1 VRTLRRGLVAALAV
15 AAFSSITTIREAF
28 AQETVSVTEGGAP
41 GADCNC
47 KGVQRPAWHGSVRG
61 PACGP
66 ACAPHGGMFHADP
79 RGQLCVR
86 RQLQATGAT
95 MPSLF
100 PRLHTWCAEGYMPTP
115 RPLAQPHC
123 RHCGMPLDDAG
134 L

>member
-1 VRTLRRGLVAALAV
+1 MRTLRRGLAAALAV
-15 AAFSSITTIREAF
+15 AAFSSIVSIREVS
-28 AQETVSVTEGGAP
+28 AQETVVITEGGAP

-66 ACAPHGGMFHADP
+66 ASTPHGGMFHADP

-86 RQLQATGAT
+86 RQLHATGAT

-115 RPLAQPHC
+115 RPLAMPHC
-123 RHCGMPLDDAG
+123 RHCGMPIEDAG
-134 L
+134 F

>member
-1 VRTLRRGLVAALAV
+1 MRIIRRGLVAALAV
-15 AAFSSITTIREAF
+15 AAFSSIATIREVP
-28 AQETVSVTEGGAP
+28 AQETVVTEGATP
-41 GADCNC
+41 GSDCGC
-47 KGVQRPAWHGSVRG
+47 KSVQRPPWHGSVRG

-66 ACAPHGGMFHADP
+66 ACTPHGGMFHADP

-95 MPSLF
+95 MPSFF

-134 L
+134 F